1 MARTMKAVAHTLHI
15 KWAYSM
21 AYHPQT
27 DGQTECVNQEL
38 EIYLRLYCHNQPDK
52 WANTLVMAEFAY
64 NTRTHAIMQ

>member
-27 DGQTECVNQEL
+27 DGQTEQMN
-38 EIYLRLYCHNQPDK
+38 
-52 WANTLVMAEFAY
+52 
-64 NTRTHAIMQ
+64 